1 MIKKALLIIDM
12 LNDFI
17 REDGKFIDVSSERL
31 WKKGHIPGAVN
42 LPGDRERE
50 NLARKR
56 FRETTLRELLDK
68 TDQVVLYSCQSDTCG
83 VGSARDEAAKA
94 VNWGYEEVFFLVTG
108 TRVWAEAGYSV
119 ETAE

>member
-1 MIKKALLIIDM
+1 MATAKS
-12 LNDFI
+12 FH
-17 REDGKFIDVSSERL
+17 DGGVKFIDVSSERL
-31 WKKGHIPGAVN
+31 WKKGHIPGAVK
-42 LPGDRERE
+42 E

-108 TRVWAEAGYSV
+108 TRVWAEAGYPV